1 MHRRD
6 LLHLLGSF
14 ALVPALAPFSAE
26 RRLEIAEA
34 LHRRVGLAGLRILTP
49 AQDAAVTAV
58 AEAIIPRTD
67 TPGATDAKVNEFIDL
82 LLADYYTDEER
93 ARLLRGIDAI
103 DAEAKAFGS
112 TTFAAAT
119 RERQQTLLERWDNA
133 ESGPETA
140 TAAFKRLKN
149 LTIYGFFT
157 SRIAVEQVT
166 KPVIFHPAF
175 EGCVPF
181 PAGGAR

>member
-1 MHRRD
+1 MDRRS
-6 LLHLLGSF
+6 LLQLLGSF
-14 ALVPALAPFSAE
+14 ALVPALAPLSAE
-26 RRLEIAEA
+26 RRLEIGRTIHASLGA
-34 LHRRVGLAGLRILTP
+34 LQLRVLSP
-49 AQDAAVTAV
+49 AQNAAVTAV

-67 TPGATDAKVNEFIDL
+67 TPGATDARVNEFIDL
-82 LLADYYTDEER
+82 LLADWYKEEDR
-93 ARLLRGIDAI
+93 DRLLRGIDAI
-103 DAEAKAFGS
+103 DAEAKALGN

-119 RERQQTLLERWDNA
+119 PNTQHTLLERWDSA

-149 LTIYGFFT
+149 LTVYGYFT
-157 SRIAVEQVT
+157 SEIAVKEVT

-181 PAGGAR
+181 PTGGAR

>member
-1 MHRRD
+1 MQRRD
-6 LLHLLGSF
+6 LLQLLGSAAF
-14 ALVPALAPFSAE
+14 APVLAPLSAE

-34 LHRRVGLAGLRILTP
+34 LHRRIGRSGLKILSP

-67 TPGATDAKVNEFIDL
+67 TPGATDARVNEFIDL
-82 LLADYYTDEER
+82 LLADWYKEEDR
-93 ARLLRGIDAI
+93 VRLLKGIDAI
-103 DAEAKAFGS
+103 DAEARALGN
-112 TTFAAAT
+112 TTFASAT
-119 RERQQTLLERWDNA
+119 PNTQHALLVRWDSA

-140 TAAFKRLKN
+140 TAAFKRLKS

-157 SRIAVEQVT
+157 SEIAVKEVT

-175 EGCVPF
+175 EGCIPF
-181 PAGGAR
+181 PTGGAR

>member
-1 MHRRD
+1 MQRRD
-6 LLHLLGSF
+6 LLQLLGSF

-34 LHRRVGLAGLRILTP
+34 LHARIGRTGLKVLTP

-82 LLADYYTDEER
+82 LLADWYNEEER
-93 ARLLRGIDAI
+93 TRLLRGIDAI
-103 DAEAKAFGS
+103 DAEARAEGGAP
-112 TTFAAAT
+112 FASS
-119 RERQQTLLERWDNA
+119 RPVVQQKLLERWDGA

-157 SRIAVEQVT
+157 SEIAVKEVT

>member
-1 MHRRD
+1 MQRRD
-6 LLHLLGSF
+6 LLQLLGSF

-34 LHRRVGLAGLRILTP
+34 LHAQIGRSGLKVLTP

-82 LLADYYTDEER
+82 LLDGWYTAEDR
-93 ARLLRGIDAI
+93 DRLLRGIDAI
-103 DAEAKAFGS
+103 DAEAKAEGG
-112 TTFAAAT
+112 TPFAAA
-119 RERQQTLLERWDNA
+119 RPIVQQKLLERWDSA

-157 SRIAVEQVT
+157 SEIAVKEVT